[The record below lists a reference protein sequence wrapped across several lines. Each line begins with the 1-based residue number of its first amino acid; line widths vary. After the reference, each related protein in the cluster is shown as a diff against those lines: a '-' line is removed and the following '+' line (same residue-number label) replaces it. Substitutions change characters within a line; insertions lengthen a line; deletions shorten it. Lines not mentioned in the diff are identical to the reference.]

1 MEYDETSGLRDAI
14 KASPDNLPLRNLLV
28 NALLR
33 QKRHEEG
40 EIEAKDALRIF
51 PNDIQLKLAL
61 AECFSEQDKIKK
73 STRRKNKLRK
83 SSIAQS

>member
-1 MEYDETSGLRDAI
+1 MEYDETNGLREAI
-14 KASPDNLPLRNLLV
+14 KASPDNLPLRKLLV

-51 PNDIQLKLAL
+51 PNDIQLKLSL
-61 AECFSEQDKIKK
+61 AECFSEQDKLSMGLVIIED
-73 STRRKNKLRK
+73 TNNPVL
-83 SSIAQS
+83 